1 MSGKLALRAPL
12 VAENL
17 VKVYPG
23 ADRVAAVRGASLS
36 IEAGELV
43 LLMGPSGSGKTTLLS
58 LLGCILVPDE
68 GRLTICGEEVRWDE
82 SVLPRYRRRYFG
94 FIYQNYNLLAS
105 LNARENVEVPLL
117 LSGKRGGESRRL
129 VEQAL
134 DTVKL
139 SHRRE
144 FWVTDLSGGEKQRVA
159 IARAIAADAPILLA
173 DEPTGNLDSDTGK
186 QIMTVLRSLAKD
198 RGRAVLIV
206 THDERHIPFADRV
219 FRMEDGMIR
228 VT

>member
-1 MSGKLALRAPL
+1 MTGKSAQQAPL

-17 VKVYPG
+17 VKVYDG
-23 ADRVAAVRGASLS
+23 ADRVAAVRGATLS
-36 IEAGELV
+36 VEAGELV

-68 GRLTICGEEVRWDE
+68 GRLSVCGEEVRWNE

-117 LSGKRGGESRRL
+117 LSGKRGSESRRL
-129 VEQAL
+129 VDEAL

-139 SHRRE
+139 SHRKG

-159 IARAIAADAPILLA
+159 IARAIAADAPVLLA
-173 DEPTGNLDSDTGK
+173 DEPTGNLDSETGR
-186 QIMTVLRSLAKD
+186 QIMTVLKSLAKERD
-198 RGRAVLIV
+198 RAVLIV
-206 THDERHIPFADRV
+206 THDERHVPFADRV
-219 FRMEDGMIR
+219 LRMEDGR
-228 VT
+228 VRIA